1 MFHGSSAAFVILW
14 VCSISKLGYVCH
26 SLFPLFNL
34 GAEKQLRSFSVRQSD
49 NYLGNAFDA
58 REMQNLSPLGPLFHR
73 ARFLDLFLGQS
84 PLSENNLAIPQPRS
98 SCLFVFRLFKNLH
111 P

>member
-1 MFHGSSAAFVILW
+1 MFVVGSFL
-14 VCSISKLGYVCH
+14 CSTSVLKSIFAPSLSINQDH
-26 SLFPLFNL
+26 SL
-34 GAEKQLRSFSVRQSD
+34 GSAVS
-49 NYLGNAFDA
+49 A
-58 REMQNLSPLGPLFHR
+58 REMQNLSPLGAHFHR

-84 PLSENNLAIPQPRS
+84 PLSENNLAFPQPRS